1 MKIGILKT
9 DAVRPEWVG
18 RFGEYPDMFER
29 LLLAEDPSLEFQ
41 HWDVEEGEI
50 PEDLGVVDGYIIT
63 GSKSSVYDDKPW
75 IRDLEELVTRLDSGH
90 HKLIGICFGHQV
102 IAKALGAV
110 VDKSPKGWGCGIQ
123 RYQLT
128 DPVLE
133 ADSQGRGLSLIAS
146 HQDQVMTMP
155 AGAVVVATSD
165 HCNIAGFRLG
175 NHILTF
181 QGHPEFIPDYSRE
194 IMQFRREMIGE
205 RQVVA
210 GLASLESEEHQ
221 GARVARWMLSF
232 LAADQG

>member
-18 RFGEYPDMFER
+18 RFGEYPAMFEQ

-41 HWDVEEGEI
+41 QWDVEQGKI
-50 PEDLGVVDGYIIT
+50 PEDLEAVDGFIIT

-75 IRDLEELVTRLDSGH
+75 IRNLEALVRDLNDGH

-102 IAKALGAV
+102 IAKALGGV

-123 RYQLT
+123 RYRLT
-128 DPVLE
+128 DRALE
-133 ADSQGRGLSLIAS
+133 ADAVGSELSLIAS
-146 HQDQVMTMP
+146 HQDQVMTAP
-155 AGAVVVATSD
+155 PGAVVIASSD
-165 HCNIAGFRLG
+165 HCNIAGFRVG
-175 NHILTF
+175 GHILTF

-194 IMQFRREMIGE
+194 IMHFRREMIGE
-205 RQVVA
+205 SQVVT

-221 GARVARWMLSF
+221 GARVARWMLDF
-232 LAADQG
+232 LAAD

>member
-18 RFGEYPDMFER
+18 RFGEYPDMFEQ

-41 HWDVEEGEI
+41 QWDVEQGEI
-50 PEDLGVVDGYIIT
+50 PGDLEAVDGFIIT

-75 IRDLEELVTRLDSGH
+75 IRDLEALVRDLNDGH

-102 IAKALGAV
+102 IAKALGGI

-123 RYQLT
+123 RYQLS
-128 DPVLE
+128 DKALE
-133 ADSQGRGLSLIAS
+133 ADAAGGELSLIAS
-146 HQDQVMTMP
+146 HQDQVMKAP
-155 AGAVVVATSD
+155 AGAIVIAGSD
-165 HCNIAGFRLG
+165 HCNIAGFRVG
-175 NHILTF
+175 SHILTF

-194 IMQFRREMIGE
+194 IMHFRREMIGE
-205 RQVVA
+205 SQVVA

-221 GARVARWMLSF
+221 GARVARWMLDF
-232 LAADQG
+232 LAAD